1 MNPKDV
7 ETTPMKDIFKLC
19 HNLEIVSF
27 AQGAALL
34 EEEKNKFDLYF
45 NRRTA

>member
-1 MNPKDV
+1 
-7 ETTPMKDIFKLC
+7 MKDIFKLC

-34 EEEKNKFDLYF
+34 EEEKKQI
-45 NRRTA
+45 